1 MSILTSFAAPFAA
14 TPVAAALAAA
24 LAFAAPAGA
33 QDFSATSEA
42 KEWGLRGEEK
52 ARFTAEVVDILCV
65 LSGDCA
71 ANCGDNRRQLGL
83 LREADGA
90 LVFPLK
96 NRQAAFTGAATDL
109 FPFCGKAVEVDGVTI
124 QDEDV
129 PGAPKFYM
137 VQLIR
142 EQGVETWT
150 KTSRWTKEWAKANP
164 EQKGKKGP
172 WFRRDPRIKAAIEA
186 NGYLGLGA
194 EADKA
199 FIEYYFE

>member
-1 MSILTSFAAPFAA
+1 MKHLVLAALVALSPIAAAPLSAADFAAN
-14 TPVAAALAAA
+14 
-24 LAFAAPAGA
+24 
-33 QDFSATSEA
+33 SEA
-42 KEWGLRGEEK
+42 KEWGLRGEQK
-52 ARFTAEVVDILCV
+52 ARFTAKVVDILCE
-65 LSGDCA
+65 LGGDCA

-109 FPFCGKAVEVDGVTI
+109 YPFCGKDVEVDGVTI
-124 QDEDV
+124 VDEDV
-129 PGAPKFYM
+129 PGAPMFYM
-137 VQLIR
+137 VQLIK
-142 EQGVETWT
+142 ETGAEKWT

-164 EQKGKKGP
+164 EQKGVKGP
-172 WFRRDPRIKAAIEA
+172 WFRRDPRIKAAIA
-186 NGYLGLGA
+186 KDGYLGLGE